1 MPEGQDRRLT
11 LVPTPIGNLGDVT
24 LRALEVLRRADVVA
38 AEDTRRTRVLLDQHG
53 VTARLERLDAHT
65 IPSRA
70 PALLEENAWVAY
82 VTDAGTPGISDPGA
96 ELVRLALDAGVE
108 VEVLPGATA
117 FVPALVASG
126 LPTAR
131 FTFEGFLPRKGSSR
145 SRRLR
150 DIAASHA
157 TSLLYESPHRL
168 AETLR
173 DLSEACGA
181 GRAASV
187 SRELS
192 KLHEETVRGTLGELA
207 ARFTA
212 EPARGEVVVVVGP
225 RPHAEDEE
233 EEPALGGLTL
243 EQAAERLAAAGVRGR
258 LLRGA
263 LTALGAPRNVAYRAA
278 LDHPEH
284 DDD

>member
-1 MPEGQDRRLT
+1 
-11 LVPTPIGNLGDVT
+11 
-24 LRALEVLRRADVVA
+24 
-38 AEDTRRTRVLLDQHG
+38 
-53 VTARLERLDAHT
+53 
-65 IPSRA
+65 
-70 PALLEENAWVAY
+70 
-82 VTDAGTPGISDPGA
+82 
-96 ELVRLALDAGVE
+96 
-108 VEVLPGATA
+108 
-117 FVPALVASG
+117 
-126 LPTAR
+126 
-131 FTFEGFLPRKGSSR
+131 
-145 SRRLR
+145 
-150 DIAASHA
+150 A

-173 DLSEACGA
+173 DLSSACGA

-233 EEPALGGLTL
+233 EGPALLGT
-243 EQAAERLAAAGVRGR
+243 AGVRAGV
-258 LLRGA
+258 LAGA
-263 LTALGAPRNVAYRAA
+263 PPALGAPRNVAHRAA
-278 LDHPEH
+278 LAHPEH